1 MKENQNSI
9 AYACDVLA
17 EVIKSTPEISGLFGG
32 ESLCVYS
39 ETDENFEEKLEAT
52 LQSNLG
58 AAVFVRNSGWT
69 QATMHGD
76 AVVVSASFSVRV
88 VASILLN
95 SEDSRSLTD
104 LVCAITKAASR
115 SLGDERFLS
124 PFVPSSMSVFESSG
138 SITRELTFTASLVL

>member
-32 ESLCVYS
+32 EPICVYS
-39 ETDENFEEKLEAT
+39 ETEENFEEKIEAT
-52 LQSNLG
+52 LLSNLS
-58 AAVFVRNSGWT
+58 AAIFVRNSGWT
-69 QATMHGD
+69 QASVCGEE
-76 AVVVSASFSVRV
+76 VVVSASFTVRV
-88 VASILLN
+88 IASILLN
-95 SEDSRSLTD
+95 SNDSRSLTD
-104 LVCAITKAASR
+104 LVCAITKSASR

-124 PFVPSSMSVFESSG
+124 PFVPGSMSVFESAG